1 MPAAEPL
8 VRLRGVSKDYR
19 GLRPLRVASL
29 DVHEGRSLALI
40 GFDPTAAEVLVN
52 LMTGFTLP
60 DSGEVVAFG
69 QPTTEIADGDAWMK
83 TLDRFGLVSDRAVL
97 VDQFTVEQNLAMPFS
112 LEVEEMPDDVRTR
125 ARQLADE
132 IGLGGAEVN
141 GRTGELSPASRLRL
155 RLGRALALAPS
166 VLVAEHPN
174 ASLSAGDLPA
184 FAADFTRIVERRGLA
199 SIVLTADRT
208 FASSVAEEVL
218 TLEPA
223 TGALKPS
230 ARWRRWFS

>member
-1 MPAAEPL
+1 MPDAEPL
-8 VRLRGVSKDYR
+8 VRLRGISKDYR

-29 DVHEGRSLALI
+29 DVHAGRSLALI
-40 GFDPTAAEVLVN
+40 GFDPMAAEVLVN
-52 LMTGFTLP
+52 LMTGFALP
-60 DSGEVVAFG
+60 DTGEVVAFG
-69 QPTTEIADGDAWMK
+69 QRTADIADGDAWMK

-97 VDQFTVEQNLAMPFS
+97 VEQFTVEQNLAMPFS
-112 LEVEEMPDDVRTR
+112 LEVEEMPDDVRLR

-132 IGLGGAEVN
+132 IGLTGAEVQA
-141 GRTGELSPASRLRL
+141 RTGDLSPASRLRL

-174 ASLSAGDLPA
+174 ASLSGGDTPA

-199 SIVLTADRT
+199 SVVLTADRT

-230 ARWRRWFS
+230 PGWRRWFS